1 MLPLVVDEKKIF
13 IFKFWFNGSIQD
25 GMSYQNELFC
35 RLQTFDIQHRAQVY
49 HFACKLTQQNT
60 ALVITSSAKACSLWA
75 SLRDP
80 LTTFA
85 LTEPET
91 FTLTHFKVPPIGDS

>member
-1 MLPLVVDEKKIF
+1 
-13 IFKFWFNGSIQD
+13 
-25 GMSYQNELFC
+25 MSYQNELFC
-35 RLQTFDIQHRAQVY
+35 RLQTFDIQQRAQVY
-49 HFACKLTQQNT
+49 HFACKLTRQNI

-91 FTLTHFKVPPIGDS
+91 FALNHFKVSPMVDD